1 MGRGRFSLR
10 PVICWAGAPGS
21 CPAPLRTIWHLAI
34 GPGTA
39 RGAGLFVCSFSYWS
53 VVSFLSASCQLY
65 LAVSSKFV
73 PPSPTLYNFS
83 FFSLLLLLCF
93 LSPSGLLV
101 MSGCDRCGGISGGR
115 GKWLANY
122 PVTFLRPKRRGSR
135 P

>member
-34 GPGTA
+34 GSGTA

-73 PPSPTLYNFS
+73 ASSKRFSSAKRVFPSLGVTNQLTAQVTSNQAEHH
-83 FFSLLLLLCF
+83 
-93 LSPSGLLV
+93 
-101 MSGCDRCGGISGGR
+101 D
-115 GKWLANY
+115 Y
-122 PVTFLRPKRRGSR
+122 PAAR
-135 P
+135 